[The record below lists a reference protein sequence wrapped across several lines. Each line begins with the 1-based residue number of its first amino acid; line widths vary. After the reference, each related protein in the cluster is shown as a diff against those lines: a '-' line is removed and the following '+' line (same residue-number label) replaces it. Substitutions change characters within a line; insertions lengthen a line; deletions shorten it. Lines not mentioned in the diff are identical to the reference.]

1 MEIQGGICMS
11 VNNVMDAG
19 TLLSQAREYA
29 AKAAKAMNDQK
40 EAERKKAM
48 EAFGQALRDCD
59 KAIERVMDKHIESVA
74 KSAKELA
81 EYRKRKAIAERIRD
95 SADERRLMNERII
108 IDRINQRNELAAMK
122 ADDIKRRELLDR

>member
-1 MEIQGGICMS
+1 MS
-11 VNNVMDAG
+11 VNNVTDAG
-19 TLLSQAREYA
+19 AFLSQVREYA
-29 AKAAKAMNDQK
+29 AKAAKTLNDQK

-48 EAFGQALRDCD
+48 EAFGQALYACD

-95 SADERRLMNERII
+95 SADERYLMNERII
-108 IDRINQRNELAAMK
+108 LDRINQRNELAAMK
-122 ADDIKRRELLDR
+122 ADDIKRRELQER